1 MPTVAAY
8 ARMLKA
14 LLPPSKIWKLDA
26 DGVLSAVALGS
37 ADELERVD
45 GRVRDLLEEADPRTT
60 LELLPDFERVLGL
73 VSEGSLDERR
83 ARVVAQLLRRQRFRP
98 VDFQEALAP
107 LLGQDAADVVVIE
120 TSRAQAIAVGDDR
133 EIYRFFIYRDPG
145 LPGSYDIA
153 SAQDIVDR
161 MKPSHTLGHVI
172 ESTSFLCE
180 APSSLCDRDRLGV

>member
-1 MPTVAAY
+1 MPSVAAY

-37 ADELERVD
+37 ADELVRVD

-133 EIYRFFIYRDPG
+133 EIYRFHIHRDPG
-145 LPGSYDIA
+145 LPGSYDLA

-161 MKPSHTLGHVI
+161 MKPSHTLGRVN
-172 ESTSFLCE
+172 ESIDMLCDD
-180 APSSLCDRDRLGV
+180 AFSLCDRDILGA